1 MVQIPMPNDAAQ
13 PVGLF
18 LAARSHQEAADRS
31 LTTFVVA
38 VQQVN
43 DDPSTG
49 GNPLADHVPVGVA
62 RIADGCLPKTDVTR
76 WDEEVSGLRAKL
88 TKFRTD
94 HWWSSGTAE
103 LGPLFC
109 APRVQ
114 NRVARSNISKRQ
126 SQVDSPSDHF
136 HRGPATAKAHPVVV
150 SPSDLLCGVL
160 EAGRKKERSQSHL
173 EGSFGRAG
181 CIVRRANRG
190 ERGNGQDERACG
202 SGQRRDSG
210 PVDGPEHLP
219 RLRLTP
225 GKRAGDIRSALG
237 PGWLRL
243 THGSA
248 LHERRAPW
256 DSGETERTDRKA
268 GA

>member
-18 LAARSHQEAADRS
+18 LAARRHQEAADRS

-49 GNPLADHVPVGVA
+49 VNPLADHLPVGVA
-62 RIADGCLPKTDVTR
+62 RIAYGSLPKTDVTR
-76 WDEEVSGLRAKL
+76 WDEEVSGLGTKLLKCRAG
-88 TKFRTD
+88 
-94 HWWSSGTAE
+94 HWGISGSAE
-103 LGPLFC
+103 LGSLFRV
-109 APRVQ
+109 PRVQ
-114 NRVARSNISKRQ
+114 NGVARPNISKRQ
-126 SQVDSPSDHF
+126 SQVDSPIDRF

-150 SPSDLLCGVL
+150 SPSDLLCSVL

-173 EGSFGRAG
+173 EGSFGRSG

-190 ERGNGQDERACG
+190 ERGNGKDERACG
-202 SGQRRDSG
+202 SGQRCDRG
-210 PVDGPEHLP
+210 PVEGPEHFP

-225 GKRAGDIRSALG
+225 G
-237 PGWLRL
+237 RL
-243 THGSA
+243 VA
-248 LHERRAPW
+248 FWPVVPL
-256 DSGETERTDRKA
+256 
-268 GA
+268 

>member
-31 LTTFVVA
+31 LTSFVVA

-49 GNPLADHVPVGVA
+49 GNPLADHLPVGVA
-62 RIADGCLPKTDVTR
+62 RIAYGRLPKTDITR
-76 WDEEVSGLRAKL
+76 WDEEVSGLRAKFI
-88 TKFRTD
+88 KFWTD

-103 LGPLFC
+103 LGPLFRV
-109 APRVQ
+109 PRVQ
-114 NRVARSNISKRQ
+114 NGVARPNISKRQ
-126 SQVDSPSDHF
+126 SQVESPIDDF
-136 HRGPATAKAHPVVV
+136 HRGPATAQAHPVVV
-150 SPSDLLCGVL
+150 SPSDFLCGVL

-173 EGSFGRAG
+173 ERSFGRSG

-190 ERGNGQDERACG
+190 ERGNGKDERASG
-202 SGQRRDSG
+202 SGQRRDCR
-210 PVDGPEHLP
+210 PVDGPEHFP

-225 GKRAGDIRSALG
+225 G
-237 PGWLRL
+237 RL
-243 THGSA
+243 VTFWAGSA
-248 LHERRAPW
+248 SLTPENLWR
-256 DSGETERTDRKA
+256 
-268 GA
+268 